1 MEASLLDIDFEA
13 ELRAFQA
20 RRVKDRS
27 RGRHLSEILHRIVT
41 TLDPKRFGGG
51 AIEPAQAQF
60 GFLFE
65 DVWSAVMARQF
76 GSKQIE
82 IEKDGIFMT
91 MDGFSA
97 RRWRVQEYKATK
109 MSARAPIRS
118 AKFWHW
124 HAQAMC
130 YSMEMG
136 TQEVELIPYFING
149 AYELGGGR
157 FGKPVV
163 RPYLM
168 TYTRREQMETWDLVR
183 RVNDEME
190 VA

>member
-1 MEASLLDIDFEA
+1 VEASLLDIDFEA

-27 RGRHLSEILHRIVT
+27 RGRHLSEILHHIVT
-41 TLDPKRFGGG
+41 TLDPKRFGGE
-51 AIEPAQAQF
+51 AIDPAQAQL

-76 GSKQIE
+76 GSRQIE
-82 IEKDGIFMT
+82 IVREGIFMT
-91 MDGFSA
+91 LDGFSA
-97 RRWRVQEYKATK
+97 QSWRVREFKATK

-130 YSMEMG
+130 YSLEMD
-136 TQEVELIPYFING
+136 TREVELIPYFING
-149 AYELGGGR
+149 SYELGGGK
-157 FGKPVV
+157 FGRPVV

-183 RVNDEME
+183 RANDEMG
-190 VA
+190 AA